1 MPTPRDTRVY
11 TTIDGRLQHAANAAL
26 RQGLMEYDVR
36 HGYRGPERR
45 AAPGE
50 DAGSPEG
57 ALAGVPTLGGLLP
70 ALVTSA
76 DRDGVTAYARGVGP
90 IRDPVREHGM
100 GPPLRRHGP
109 PGQEAGIGRRGGAG
123 RRRHPHAAHRKTAG
137 SFSQIPDVEGALVSL
152 DPHDGAIVAL
162 TGWLRFLPQQVQP
175 RDAGRTPAGVELQA
189 VHLLRRARAR
199 LHRRQHHQRRAGGLR
214 GSKPRE
220 RVAAGELRRQVPG
233 SDQSSNRAVPVAQP
247 RLDPAPARHRHR
259 LRLRAYRQIRA
270 RRGASAARL
279 VARAR
284 QRGADAARGRSR
296 IRRAR
301 QRRIRG
307 RAVLHRARARRGRH
321 DPVHG
326 GPARGVPR
334 LRR

>member
-1 MPTPRDTRVY
+1 
-11 TTIDGRLQHAANAAL
+11 
-26 RQGLMEYDVR
+26 
-36 HGYRGPERR
+36 
-45 AAPGE
+45 
-50 DAGSPEG
+50 
-57 ALAGVPTLGGLLP
+57 
-70 ALVTSA
+70 
-76 DRDGVTAYARGVGP
+76 
-90 IRDPVREHGM
+90 M

-109 PGQEAGIGRRGGAG
+109 PGQEAEIGRRGGAG
-123 RRRHPHAAHRKTAG
+123 RRRHPHAAHRRRLELLPDPRRRGGAG
-137 SFSQIPDVEGALVSL
+137 VARSARRRDRGA
-152 DPHDGAIVAL
+152 HRR
-162 TGWLRFLPQQVQP
+162 LRFLPQQVQP

-259 LRLRAYRQIRA
+259 LRLRAYRQVRA

-321 DPVHG
+321 EPVHG
-326 GPARGVPR
+326 GPARRVPR